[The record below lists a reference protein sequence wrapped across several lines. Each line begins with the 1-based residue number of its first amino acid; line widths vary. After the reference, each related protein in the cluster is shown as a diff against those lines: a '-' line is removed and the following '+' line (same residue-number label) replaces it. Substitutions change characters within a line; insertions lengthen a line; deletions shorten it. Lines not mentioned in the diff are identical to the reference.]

1 MNCLSQTAGTYCT
14 MDKILEEKINQKI
27 MDVLSNI
34 SEINTTAQKIYDNN
48 VSIDF
53 KYGIIVGRLYNSFF
67 YQSKRILKRQPTSE
81 EFSDFLEILSR
92 RKNEIFEKL

>member
-1 MNCLSQTAGTYCT
+1 